1 MDNNWAEVR
10 RQLDQELA
18 SERQQ
23 RQAQRRQQPSWR
35 HAPWHS
41 FWQSLRT
48 ARFPFLVRTMDKVEL
63 TQACDGFTK
72 VE

>member
-23 RQAQRRQQPSWR
+23 RQAHRRQRPSIWQ
-35 HAPWHS
+35 S
-41 FWQSLRT
+41 LWQSLR
-48 ARFPFLVRTMDKVEL
+48 AACLPFLVRHMDKVALRQTYDSSTNGE
-63 TQACDGFTK
+63 
-72 VE
+72 